1 MAKAEH
7 SVNTLSQTER
17 QGSTTL
23 GVKVVVS
30 TEHSRKLP
38 RHANVIRACRQE
50 YGTNAPASLVT
61 LAAPSS
67 TDS

>member
-1 MAKAEH
+1 VRAP
-7 SVNTLSQTER
+7 V
-17 QGSTTL
+17 

-50 YGTNAPASLVT
+50 YGTNAPASFVCVRV
-61 LAAPSS
+61 AHVKS
-67 TDS
+67 